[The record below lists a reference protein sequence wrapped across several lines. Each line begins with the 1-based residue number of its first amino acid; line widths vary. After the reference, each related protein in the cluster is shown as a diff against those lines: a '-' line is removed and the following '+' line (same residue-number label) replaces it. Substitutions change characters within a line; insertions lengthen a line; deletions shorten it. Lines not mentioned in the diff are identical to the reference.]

1 MKSNHQERRAV
12 QSQSSV
18 LKQWASR
25 LMSFVFRNERRTG
38 DLMKRQILA
47 LVTGGKGQR
56 CEDHG
61 RHSWRSSSTT
71 ADSESVLEKP
81 TFSWTEKLRSDG
93 EDFNVGRTGL
103 STSYGKLSA
112 ISTGMTDANTSGR
125 SQRAELGRVTRSL
138 PGFAYTDTEV

>member
-1 MKSNHQERRAV
+1 MKSDHQQRQAV
-12 QSQSSV
+12 QSQGSV
-18 LKQWASR
+18 LEQPST
-25 LMSFVFRNERRTG
+25 LTFVFRHERRTG

-47 LVTGGKGQR
+47 FMTGGNGQG

-81 TFSWTEKLRSDG
+81 TFSRTEKLRRDG

-103 STSYGKLSA
+103 STS
-112 ISTGMTDANTSGR
+112 
-125 SQRAELGRVTRSL
+125 
-138 PGFAYTDTEV
+138 